1 MAPRDALQIF
11 FAFLLQ
17 AHLICH
23 HIPANKHIIGTSR
36 TVVFTLP
43 GQAVTPTLLPL
54 LYKSFP
60 HERHVF
66 AYDTCFES
74 VARGLMLRKTT
85 VKLSGM
91 MLPGNTSAVGDS
103 LLVDEALRMPSWVTS
118 SAPISQL
125 KSIRKLGD
133 ALADLPADQAGIS
146 EAWMASI
153 DAFLKLKEE
162 ERTNNYT
169 PFVCRMGFI
178 MGRTGLGNLASDK
191 VEELNELALINLLQ
205 YVTGSRSRPLK
216 DETVAAA
223 KKALEEI
230 KSKCVDD
237 SEPFK
242 QFSHD
247 EKKLLE
253 ACCFLHHGILI
264 GDKTLMDTVQP
275 QKEWSL
281 KAARKLQSCAC
292 CDPEEEEEE
301 DEDDINTNKNAAGDN
316 ESGKVDMTMPG
327 IYAMGLN
334 KRPNASAVGG
344 EDAPAAKKKQTG
356 YVDGSRGAGAFDLS
370 KFG

>member
-1 MAPRDALQIF
+1 
-11 FAFLLQ
+11 
-17 AHLICH
+17 
-23 HIPANKHIIGTSR
+23 
-36 TVVFTLP
+36 
-43 GQAVTPTLLPL
+43 
-54 LYKSFP
+54 
-60 HERHVF
+60 
-66 AYDTCFES
+66 
-74 VARGLMLRKTT
+74 MLRKTT

-91 MLPGNTSAVGDS
+91 MLPGGSGGPSAAVDS
-103 LLVDEALRMPSWVTS
+103 LVVDEALRMPSWVTS

-133 ALADLPADQAGIS
+133 ALADLPADQAGII

-153 DAFLKLKEE
+153 DAYLKLKEE

-178 MGRTGLGNLASDK
+178 MGRTGLGNLASNK

-216 DETVAAA
+216 DETVVAA

-301 DEDDINTNKNAAGDN
+301 DEDDINTNKSAAGDS
-316 ESGKVDMTMPG
+316 ETGKVDMTMPG
-327 IYAMGLN
+327 AFAMGLN
-334 KRPNASAVGG
+334 KRPNASASGG

>member
-1 MAPRDALQIF
+1 LFLFVLCFFCFALTWS
-11 FAFLLQ
+11 
-17 AHLICH
+17 LIM
-23 HIPANKHIIGTSR
+23 ISTYERTGTSR

-43 GQAVTPTLLPL
+43 GQSVTPALLPL

-74 VARGLMLRKTT
+74 VARGLMLRNTT

-91 MLPGNTSAVGDS
+91 MLPSGNGGAAGDS
-103 LLVDEALRMPSWVTS
+103 LIVDGALRMPSWVTS

-133 ALADLPADQAGIS
+133 ALADLPGDQASIV

-169 PFVCRMGFI
+169 PFVCRMGLI

-191 VEELNELALINLLQ
+191 VEELNELALVNLLQ
-205 YVTGSRSRPLK
+205 YITGSRSRPLK
-216 DETVAAA
+216 NDTVLAA
-223 KKALEEI
+223 KKALEEA
-230 KSKCVDD
+230 KSKCADD
-237 SEPFK
+237 SKPFK
-242 QFSHD
+242 QFSLD

-301 DEDDINTNKNAAGDN
+301 DEDGNDANTGDS

-327 IYAMGLN
+327 AFAMGLN
-334 KRPNASAVGG
+334 KRPNATAGG
-344 EDAPAAKKKQTG
+344 SEDAPAAKKTQAG

>member
-1 MAPRDALQIF
+1 
-11 FAFLLQ
+11 
-17 AHLICH
+17 
-23 HIPANKHIIGTSR
+23 
-36 TVVFTLP
+36 
-43 GQAVTPTLLPL
+43 
-54 LYKSFP
+54 
-60 HERHVF
+60 
-66 AYDTCFES
+66 
-74 VARGLMLRKTT
+74 MLRKTT

-91 MLPGNTSAVGDS
+91 MLPGGSGSTSASGNS
-103 LLVDEALRMPSWVTS
+103 LVVDEALRMPSWVTS

-133 ALADLPADQAGIS
+133 ALADLPADQAGII

-205 YVTGSRSRPLK
+205 YITGSRSRPLK

-237 SEPFK
+237 SEPYK
-242 QFSHD
+242 QFSLD

-301 DEDDINTNKNAAGDN
+301 DEDVIDTNKSAAGDN
-316 ESGKVDMTMPG
+316 ESGKVDMTVPG
-327 IYAMGLN
+327 AFAMGLN
-334 KRPNASAVGG
+334 KRPNASAGG
-344 EDAPAAKKKQTG
+344 AEDAPAAKKKQTG

>member
-1 MAPRDALQIF
+1 
-11 FAFLLQ
+11 
-17 AHLICH
+17 
-23 HIPANKHIIGTSR
+23 
-36 TVVFTLP
+36 
-43 GQAVTPTLLPL
+43 
-54 LYKSFP
+54 
-60 HERHVF
+60 
-66 AYDTCFES
+66 
-74 VARGLMLRKTT
+74 MLRKTT

-91 MLPGNTSAVGDS
+91 MLPGGSGSASAAGDS
-103 LLVDEALRMPSWVTS
+103 LIVDEALRMPSWVTS

-133 ALADLPADQAGIS
+133 ALADLPADQAGII

-162 ERTNNYT
+162 ERTNKYT
-169 PFVCRMGFI
+169 PFVCRMGLI
-178 MGRTGLGNLASDK
+178 MGRTGLGNLASNK

-205 YVTGSRSRPLK
+205 YVSGSRSRPLK
-216 DETVAAA
+216 DETVVAA

-301 DEDDINTNKNAAGDN
+301 DEDDINTNKSAAGDS
-316 ESGKVDMTMPG
+316 ETGKVDMTMPG
-327 IYAMGLN
+327 AFAMGLN
-334 KRPNASAVGG
+334 KRPNASASGG
-344 EDAPAAKKKQTG
+344 EDAPAAKMKQTG

>member
-1 MAPRDALQIF
+1 M
-11 FAFLLQ
+11 
-17 AHLICH
+17 
-23 HIPANKHIIGTSR
+23 
-36 TVVFTLP
+36 FTLP
-43 GQAVTPTLLPL
+43 GQAVTPALLPL

-91 MLPGNTSAVGDS
+91 MLPGGNGGAAGDS
-103 LLVDEALRMPSWVTS
+103 PLVEEAIRMPSWVTS

-133 ALADLPADQAGIS
+133 ALADLPADQAGII

-162 ERTNNYT
+162 ERSNNYT

-191 VEELNELALINLLQ
+191 VQELNDLALVNLLQ
-205 YVTGSRSRPLK
+205 YITGSRSRPLK
-216 DETVAAA
+216 DETVVAA
-223 KKALEEI
+223 KKALEEV
-230 KSKCVDD
+230 KAKCVDD
-237 SEPFK
+237 SEPYK

-247 EKKLLE
+247 QKKLLE

-292 CDPEEEEEE
+292 CDPEEEDEE
-301 DEDDINTNKNAAGDN
+301 DEEGDDTEQSAAGDG
-316 ESGKVDMTMPG
+316 ESSKVDMTMPG
-327 IYAMGLN
+327 AFAMGLN
-334 KRPNASAVGG
+334 KRPNALAGNG

-356 YVDGSRGAGAFDLS
+356 FVDGSRGAGAFDLS

>member
-1 MAPRDALQIF
+1 
-11 FAFLLQ
+11 
-17 AHLICH
+17 
-23 HIPANKHIIGTSR
+23 
-36 TVVFTLP
+36 
-43 GQAVTPTLLPL
+43 
-54 LYKSFP
+54 
-60 HERHVF
+60 
-66 AYDTCFES
+66 
-74 VARGLMLRKTT
+74 
-85 VKLSGM
+85 M
-91 MLPGNTSAVGDS
+91 MLPGGSGSTSASGNS
-103 LLVDEALRMPSWVTS
+103 LVVDEALRMPSWVTS

-133 ALADLPADQAGIS
+133 ALADLPADQAGII

-191 VEELNELALINLLQ
+191 VEELNELALVNLLQ
-205 YVTGSRSRPLK
+205 YITGSRSRPLK

-237 SEPFK
+237 SEPYK
-242 QFSHD
+242 QFSLD

-253 ACCFLHHGILI
+253 TCCFLHHGILI

-301 DEDDINTNKNAAGDN
+301 DEDVIDTNKSAAGDN
-316 ESGKVDMTMPG
+316 ESGKVDMTVPG
-327 IYAMGLN
+327 AFAMGLN
-334 KRPNASAVGG
+334 KRPNASAGG
-344 EDAPAAKKKQTG
+344 AEDAPAAKKKQTG

>member
-1 MAPRDALQIF
+1 
-11 FAFLLQ
+11 
-17 AHLICH
+17 
-23 HIPANKHIIGTSR
+23 
-36 TVVFTLP
+36 
-43 GQAVTPTLLPL
+43 
-54 LYKSFP
+54 
-60 HERHVF
+60 
-66 AYDTCFES
+66 
-74 VARGLMLRKTT
+74 MLRKTT

-91 MLPGNTSAVGDS
+91 MLPGGSGSASAAGDS
-103 LLVDEALRMPSWVTS
+103 LIVDEALRMPSWVTS

-133 ALADLPADQAGIS
+133 ALADLPADQAGII

-178 MGRTGLGNLASDK
+178 MGRTGLGNLASNK

-216 DETVAAA
+216 DETVVAA
-223 KKALEEI
+223 KKALEDI

-301 DEDDINTNKNAAGDN
+301 DEDGINTNKSAAGDS

-327 IYAMGLN
+327 AFSMGLN
-334 KRPNASAVGG
+334 KRPNASASGG

>member
-1 MAPRDALQIF
+1 
-11 FAFLLQ
+11 
-17 AHLICH
+17 
-23 HIPANKHIIGTSR
+23 
-36 TVVFTLP
+36 
-43 GQAVTPTLLPL
+43 
-54 LYKSFP
+54 
-60 HERHVF
+60 
-66 AYDTCFES
+66 
-74 VARGLMLRKTT
+74 MLRKTT

-91 MLPGNTSAVGDS
+91 MLPGGSGSASAAGDS
-103 LLVDEALRMPSWVTS
+103 LIVDEALRMPSWVTS

-133 ALADLPADQAGIS
+133 ALADLPADQAGII

-216 DETVAAA
+216 DETVVAA

-242 QFSHD
+242 HFSHD

-301 DEDDINTNKNAAGDN
+301 DEDDINTNKSAAGDS

-327 IYAMGLN
+327 AFAMGLN
-334 KRPNASAVGG
+334 KRPNATASGG

>member
-1 MAPRDALQIF
+1 
-11 FAFLLQ
+11 
-17 AHLICH
+17 
-23 HIPANKHIIGTSR
+23 
-36 TVVFTLP
+36 
-43 GQAVTPTLLPL
+43 
-54 LYKSFP
+54 
-60 HERHVF
+60 
-66 AYDTCFES
+66 
-74 VARGLMLRKTT
+74 MLRKTT

-133 ALADLPADQAGIS
+133 ALADLPADQAGIG

-301 DEDDINTNKNAAGDN
+301 DEDDISTNKNAAGDN
-316 ESGKVDMTMPG
+316 ESGKVDMTMSQ
-327 IYAMGLN
+327 MGLN

>member
-1 MAPRDALQIF
+1 
-11 FAFLLQ
+11 
-17 AHLICH
+17 
-23 HIPANKHIIGTSR
+23 
-36 TVVFTLP
+36 
-43 GQAVTPTLLPL
+43 
-54 LYKSFP
+54 
-60 HERHVF
+60 
-66 AYDTCFES
+66 
-74 VARGLMLRKTT
+74 MLRKTT

-91 MLPGNTSAVGDS
+91 MLPGGGGSTSASGNS
-103 LLVDEALRMPSWVTS
+103 LVVDEALRLPSWVTS

-133 ALADLPADQAGIS
+133 ALADLPADQAGII

-191 VEELNELALINLLQ
+191 VEELNELALVNLLQ
-205 YVTGSRSRPLK
+205 YITGSRSRPLK
-216 DETVAAA
+216 DETVVAA

-237 SEPFK
+237 SEPYK
-242 QFSHD
+242 QFSLD

-301 DEDDINTNKNAAGDN
+301 DEDVIDTNKNAAGDN

-327 IYAMGLN
+327 AFAMGLN
-334 KRPNASAVGG
+334 KRPNASAGSG